1 MSRFSPANMYWADV
15 PQATDFDWSNAWDEQ
30 TEEPRY
36 EFWEAFGEGNQLV
49 YSSGSGTVTQFSKTD
64 PAREMTYQPYEDGS
78 YDGELPE
85 GPMMSFYWPLGR
97 LLPLGDA
104 ARTASAM
111 RDQSVCLVQVDET
124 FGVALTGG
132 GMDLSW
138 HLAAAAVAA
147 GFLPWAGLSLDNWE
161 YGIATV
167 GEAWAKRVRLAVKY
181 RLQAE
186 RRNAARK
193 LADIDRNW
201 R

>member
-1 MSRFSPANMYWADV
+1 MSRFSPANMYWANTSTAV
-15 PQATDFDWSNAWDEQ
+15 NFDWSNAWDEEAQ
-30 TEEPRY
+30 ESRY
-36 EFWEAFGEGNQLV
+36 AFWEAFGETNQLV
-49 YSSGSGTVTQFSKTD
+49 YASDSGAVTQFSKTE
-64 PAREMTYQPYEDGS
+64 PTREMSHQPYEDGS
-78 YDGELPE
+78 YDGEYPD
-85 GPMMSFYWPLGR
+85 GPMMSFYWPLGE
-97 LLPLGDA
+97 LLPLGDP

-111 RDQSVCLVQVDET
+111 RDLSTCLVQVDEVY
-124 FGVALTGG
+124 GIALTGG

-138 HLAAAAVAA
+138 HLASAAVAA
-147 GFLPWAGLSLDNWE
+147 GFLPWSGLSLDNWE
-161 YGIATV
+161 YGLSTV